1 MLQQA
6 GSADIER
13 CPISENDLNALLHTS
28 PADAANQTQNLPEA
42 QRCRLVVFCYRRSH
56 LRQLGL
62 AIAVKCSKRGL
73 IEEAGHAGE
82 LIHFQATN
90 IEATL
95 ASDTYMTSRHV
106 RRAVSLHRV

>member
-13 CPISENDLNALLHTS
+13 CPISENELNALLHAS
-28 PADAANQTQNLPEA
+28 LADAADLSQKLPES

-62 AIAVKCSKRGL
+62 AMALKCTKRGL